1 MILEV
6 IPDEERKSFIE
17 QADDDGYSP
26 FFCAVDSGHL
36 KLLQYFRDQ
45 HKSEGTSQ
53 RELHTIVNK
62 DGWTPLAAAVWYNQL
77 DVVRWLVRID
87 PEGMKTRS
95 KVKRSVLHYAAL
107 NGNIEIASV
116 FLELLEPSD
125 KCALI
130 ISLDKYGAISLH
142 NSCCDGHL
150 EFSQWLID
158 EYEKCKSESDPPLPT
173 IQDKDGWTPLAYAVE
188 NNQLDVVRW
197 LVRIDP
203 EGMKTRNK
211 IKRSVLHHAA
221 LNGSIVIASVFLEFL
236 EPSDKC
242 ALIISPD
249 KDGAISLHNSCS
261 NGHLEFSQWLID
273 EYEKCKSESD
283 PPLPTIHD
291 KDEHTPLAAAVQINR
306 LDVVRWLASIDPQGM
321 KTRNKVKRSVLH
333 HAALNGNIEIA
344 SVFLELLEPSDKC
357 ALFISPDKYG
367 AISLHDSCWDGHLE
381 FSQWLIDEYEKCK
394 SESDPPLPTIQD
406 KDGWTPL
413 AYAVQNNQ
421 LDVVRWLV
429 RIDPEGM
436 KTRNKIKRSVLHH
449 AALNGNIEIASVF
462 LELLEPSD
470 KCALFISPDKYGAIS
485 LHDSC
490 WDGHL
495 EFSQWLIDE
504 YEKCKSESDPPLP
517 TIQDKDGWTPLAYAV
532 QNNQLDVVRWLVR
545 IDPEGMKTR
554 NKIKRSVL
562 HHAALNGNIE
572 IASVFLELLEPSDK
586 CALFISPDKYGAIS
600 LHDSCWDGHLEF
612 SQWLIDEYEKCKS
625 ESDPPLPTI
634 QDKDGWTPLA
644 YAVQNNQLDV
654 VRWLA
659 SIDPQGMKTRNKVKR
674 SVLHHTA
681 LNGNIEIASV
691 LLELLEPSDKCA
703 LIISPDKD
711 GAISLHNSCSKGH
724 LEFSQWLIDEYEK
737 CKSESDPPLITI
749 HDKDEDTPLAAAV
762 WYNQL
767 DVVRWLASIDPEG
780 MKTRNKA
787 KRSVLHHAAVD
798 GNIEIASV
806 FLELLEPSDKCALII
821 SPDKYGAISLHDS
834 CSNGHLEFSQWLI
847 DEYEKYKTESD
858 PPFITIHDKY
868 EDTPLAYAV
877 LNNQFDVVR
886 WLARIDP
893 EGMKTRNK
901 AKRSVLHH
909 AAVDGHIEIASVF
922 LELLEPS
929 DKCALIISPDKYG
942 AISLHD
948 SCSNGHLEFSQWLID
963 EYEKCKSESDPPL
976 PTIHDKNEHTP
987 LAVAVQINHF
997 DVVRWLVRIDPE
1009 GMKTRDIDKRSVLH
1023 HAALNGNIEI
1033 ASVFLELL
1041 EPSDKC
1047 GLIISPDKYG
1057 SISLLYSCFKGHLE
1071 FSQWLI
1077 DEYEKC
1083 KSESDPPLPTI
1094 HDKDEET
1101 PLAAAVKNNQI
1112 DVVRWL
1118 ASIDPQDKDG
1128 AISLH
1133 FSCSKGHLEFSQW
1146 LIDEYEKCKSE
1157 SDPPLPTIHDKDEH
1171 TPLAAAV
1178 QINRLDVVRW
1188 LASIDPQG
1196 MKTRNKVKRSVL
1208 HHAALNGSIVIASV
1222 FLEFLE
1228 PSDKCALIISP
1239 DKDGAISL
1247 HNSCSNGHL
1256 EFSQWLIDEY
1266 EKCKSESDP
1275 PLPTIHDKD
1284 EHTPL
1289 AAAVQINRLDVVRWL
1304 ASIDPQGMK
1313 TRNKVKRS
1321 VLHHAALNG
1330 NIEIASVFLEL
1341 LEPSDK
1347 CALIISPDKYGAIS
1361 LHDSCSNGHLE
1372 FSQWLIDEYEKCKSE
1387 SDPPLITIHDK
1398 YEDTPLAAAVQINR
1412 LDVVRWLASID
1423 PQGMKTRNKV
1433 KRSVLH
1439 HAALNG
1445 NIEIASVFLE
1455 LLEPSDKCALIIS
1468 PDKYGAISLHDSC
1481 SNGHLEFSQWLIDE
1495 YEKCKSES
1503 DPPLITIH
1511 DKYEDTPLAAAVWYN
1526 QLDVVR
1532 WLVRIDPEGMK
1543 TRNKVKRSVLHYAAL
1558 NGNIEIASVFLEL
1571 WLASIDPQ
1579 GLKTQNKG
1587 RSGVLHHAAANGNI
1601 EIASV
1606 FLELLEPSDK
1616 CSLIIS
1622 PDKDGAIS
1630 LHYSC
1635 SKGHLEFSQWLIDEY
1650 ENCKSESDPPL
1661 PTIHDKDED
1670 TPLATAV
1677 ANNQLDVV
1685 RWLVRIDPEGM

>member
-1 MILEV
+1 MVNMHNSCLMLQNSNSVVFSVYTTLSQNTIQQKAKLINVNMESVSKIEDLEFTGAEWDHVCIFIGNGHHDLLLSVVYSMITRAVKSVIIYTENSTVCKVIDDYQSHVGDKLVLQIRSGDFPKITDIKQHLIDDTKLVSSLLEVLFLKGDSEKPHVFHLIKYIIQQHTELAYSSSEVWLPAFFKTPNCGSFLKQCKELPTIAEVIKRTNLSDLENLLSFCCHKPTLLHIIVDILDSSQRQTFLRDNCYNLFSKSCFNECEDTVQCLLEQNASLVVYKNGIRETTLHTAAQVGNLRIARMILEV

-1118 ASIDPQDKDG
+1118 ASIDPQ
-1128 AISLH
+1128 
-1133 FSCSKGHLEFSQW
+1133 
-1146 LIDEYEKCKSE
+1146 
-1157 SDPPLPTIHDKDEH
+1157 
-1171 TPLAAAV
+1171 
-1178 QINRLDVVRW
+1178 
-1188 LASIDPQG
+1188 
-1196 MKTRNKVKRSVL
+1196 
-1208 HHAALNGSIVIASV
+1208 
-1222 FLEFLE
+1222 
-1228 PSDKCALIISP
+1228 
-1239 DKDGAISL
+1239 
-1247 HNSCSNGHL
+1247 
-1256 EFSQWLIDEY
+1256 
-1266 EKCKSESDP
+1266 
-1275 PLPTIHDKD
+1275 
-1284 EHTPL
+1284 
-1289 AAAVQINRLDVVRWL
+1289 
-1304 ASIDPQGMK
+1304 
-1313 TRNKVKRS
+1313 
-1321 VLHHAALNG
+1321 
-1330 NIEIASVFLEL
+1330 
-1341 LEPSDK
+1341 
-1347 CALIISPDKYGAIS
+1347 
-1361 LHDSCSNGHLE
+1361 
-1372 FSQWLIDEYEKCKSE
+1372 
-1387 SDPPLITIHDK
+1387 
-1398 YEDTPLAAAVQINR
+1398 
-1412 LDVVRWLASID
+1412 
-1423 PQGMKTRNKV
+1423 
-1433 KRSVLH
+1433 
-1439 HAALNG
+1439 
-1445 NIEIASVFLE
+1445 
-1455 LLEPSDKCALIIS
+1455 
-1468 PDKYGAISLHDSC
+1468 
-1481 SNGHLEFSQWLIDE
+1481 
-1495 YEKCKSES
+1495 
-1503 DPPLITIH
+1503 
-1511 DKYEDTPLAAAVWYN
+1511 
-1526 QLDVVR
+1526 
-1532 WLVRIDPEGMK
+1532 
-1543 TRNKVKRSVLHYAAL
+1543 
-1558 NGNIEIASVFLEL
+1558 
-1571 WLASIDPQ
+1571 
-1579 GLKTQNKG
+1579 GLKT
-1587 RSGVLHHAAANGNI
+1587 
-1601 EIASV
+1601 
-1606 FLELLEPSDK
+1606 
-1616 CSLIIS
+1616 
-1622 PDKDGAIS
+1622 
-1630 LHYSC
+1630 
-1635 SKGHLEFSQWLIDEY
+1635 
-1650 ENCKSESDPPL
+1650 
-1661 PTIHDKDED
+1661 
-1670 TPLATAV
+1670 
-1677 ANNQLDVV
+1677 
-1685 RWLVRIDPEGM
+1685 